1 MSPCNFHLAQLTELP
16 NEYSSQ
22 KIYKYCILPLH
33 FIIRYSEGRRCA
45 KFRIFEVMC
54 NFDRLLINKKISVD
68 NICGW
73 GFIWPNEC
81 LFTVMFGIQ
90 SREKIRQQPDVSC
103 CGCKRVKNQSVGTR
117 VFFVSLHLL
126 TFDVQDFY

>member
-1 MSPCNFHLAQLTELP
+1 MNTVVRKFINIAY
-16 NEYSSQ
+16 NR
-22 KIYKYCILPLH
+22 CILLYG
-33 FIIRYSEGRRCA
+33 ILKEDDAQSLEVWM
-45 KFRIFEVMC
+45 KFFEVMC

-90 SREKIRQQPDVSC
+90 SREKIRQ
-103 CGCKRVKNQSVGTR
+103 
-117 VFFVSLHLL
+117 
-126 TFDVQDFY
+126 